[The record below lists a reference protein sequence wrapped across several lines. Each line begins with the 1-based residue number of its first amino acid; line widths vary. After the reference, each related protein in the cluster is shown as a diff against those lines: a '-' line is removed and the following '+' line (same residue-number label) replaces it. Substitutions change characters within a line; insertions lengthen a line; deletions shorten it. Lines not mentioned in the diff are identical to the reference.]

1 MAGSQFELLG
11 LLTLTGFAFV
21 CGSWLFVAACEAF
34 SHSAAVGLLLLAFAA
49 VLFATAASVA
59 LGGVT
64 EWLQAERAD
73 MRSADAAPLPD
84 RVDGKIRTLRAALRQ
99 PVYISALVKFLILG
113 GSMNVGW
120 ELHATRNCES
130 ILLFNSQDKSTDH
143 LYCEDTANLWDSKSF
158 VTEMVPTVRSILLA
172 AAQRT

>member
-34 SHSAAVGLLLLAFAA
+34 SHSVAVGLLLLAFAA

-73 MRSADAAPLPD
+73 VRSGDAAPLPD

-99 PVYISALVKFLILG
+99 PVYIDALVKILIFGGLLNFIGAYINVRKCERIFLVDSNHG
-113 GSMNVGW
+113 G
-120 ELHATRNCES
+120 
-130 ILLFNSQDKSTDH
+130 H
-143 LYCEDTANLWDSKSF
+143 LYCEDTTN
-158 VTEMVPTVRSILLA
+158 T
-172 AAQRT
+172 

>member
-34 SHSAAVGLLLLAFAA
+34 SHSVAVGLLLLAFAA

-64 EWLQAERAD
+64 EWLQAQRAD
-73 MRSADAAPLPD
+73 VRSADAAPLPD

-99 PVYISALVKFLILG
+99 PVYISILLKVLIFG
-113 GSMNVGW
+113 GSLNVID
-120 ELHATRNCES
+120 ECLRTKNCERIFLVDVS
-130 ILLFNSQDKSTDH
+130 NNGGH
-143 LYCEDTANLWDSKSF
+143 NYCEDPTNFWASRTI
-158 VTEMVPTVRSILLA
+158 VTEMVPTVRSLLLA
-172 AAQRT
+172 IAQRT